1 MKDKMSSLYIMPNK
15 IKTIINST
23 WWMLFLAII
32 ASLLHP
38 LLYSARIGFYLDCP
52 SYFFLHILAY
62 TILGNLIWNALKH
75 KAWWIPALA
84 ICYKKQKGQLSKLS
98 EIKERTSSL
107 QPPSIIAI
115 ISISYLPFPV
125 LVIAAARGMQKI
137 LEGELLFESF
147 SLHSICR
154 QQIDARLFF
163 GKEENL

>member
-38 LLYSARIGFYLDCP
+38 LLYSAGIGFYMDCP

-84 ICYKKQKGQLSKLS
+84 ITLGVNIILFVFLYFFVKSWDVRDALTVLVFLFDFGFSAVLSAIPIGVFCYKKQKRS
-98 EIKERTSSL
+98 IK
-107 QPPSIIAI
+107 
-115 ISISYLPFPV
+115 
-125 LVIAAARGMQKI
+125 
-137 LEGELLFESF
+137 
-147 SLHSICR
+147 
-154 QQIDARLFF
+154 QI
-163 GKEENL
+163 E